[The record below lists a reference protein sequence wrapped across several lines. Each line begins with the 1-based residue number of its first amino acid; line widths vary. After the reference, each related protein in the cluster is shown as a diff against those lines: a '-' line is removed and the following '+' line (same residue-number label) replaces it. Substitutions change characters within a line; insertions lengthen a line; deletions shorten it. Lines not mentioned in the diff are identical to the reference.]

1 MKNLL
6 ILCFAMIIL
15 TAGSL
20 AVFGQDATP
29 VSHVTVPAE
38 KDIALLRTDLR
49 SEKKKLIALNVPLT
63 DVEATRFWPVYDQ
76 YVAEMTKFNGQFY
89 DLVRQYSENQKTWTE
104 AQFASMLDSW
114 SKVQIEQ
121 AKTRQKYVPLVE
133 KVIPAGK
140 AALFFQIDRRLALMI
155 DLQLASE
162 IPLVQP

>member
-1 MKNLL
+1 MHSLRFKWRYSMKNLI

-89 DLVRQYSENQKTWTE
+89 DLVR
-104 AQFASMLDSW
+104 
-114 SKVQIEQ
+114 
-121 AKTRQKYVPLVE
+121 
-133 KVIPAGK
+133 
-140 AALFFQIDRRLALMI
+140 
-155 DLQLASE
+155 
-162 IPLVQP
+162 